1 MGLGTQKILFDPG
14 GETWYDWMP
23 RGSGEDVMA
32 HFVASGSFS
41 NTQPG
46 LTLGGKLSGARG
58 RIFKGTEFAR
68 SLPAQHMEA
77 KSIANKLNV

>member
-1 MGLGTQKILFDPG
+1 
-14 GETWYDWMP
+14 MP

-32 HFVASGSFS
+32 RFVTSAYFL

-46 LTLGGKLSGARG
+46 LIWGKLSGARG
-58 RIFKGTEFAR
+58 RIFKGTEFAQ

-77 KSIANKLNV
+77 NKLNV